1 MPLAAL
7 AGGLIGGSLLEALG
21 RKTTILFIRKMRYLY
36 EKWIDVFTLC
46 GSFYHFS
53 SQLLSNTSKDV
64 YIYLC
69 SEGYL
74 SISGILCLSHFH
86 FAEAYCRLTGIFF
99 PKYICAAIKKAR
111 VLRSISLDY
120 LHFNSKINA
129 SSY

>member
-1 MPLAAL
+1 MNFCK
-7 AGGLIGGSLLEALG
+7 ISFDFKVGSG
-21 RKTTILFIRKMRYLY
+21 RFRFCSFLNNRLKWSVRTVSAMLKVGASLY
-36 EKWIDVFTLC
+36 ICL
-46 GSFYHFS
+46 Y
-53 SQLLSNTSKDV
+53 
-64 YIYLC
+64 

-86 FAEAYCRLTGIFF
+86 FAEAYCGLTGIFF

-111 VLRSISLDY
+111 VLQSISLNL